1 MTIETSQK
9 VTASQ
14 LKRSAFLYIRQSTAR
29 QVLEHTESTA
39 RQYALRKRAVALGW
53 KDDQVIVIDS
63 DLGHSAASA
72 ADREGFQKLVMEV
85 SMGRAGIVLGLEV
98 SRLAR
103 NSSDWHRLL
112 EICAITDTLILDE
125 DGIYHPAEFNDR
137 LLLGLK
143 GTMSEAELHLIR
155 ARMRGGL
162 LSKAKRGE
170 LATPLPFGFA
180 YDDEGQVVLDPDQQI
195 QQAIRSVFDVFR
207 RVGSA
212 LGVAKEFR
220 EQAWQFPR
228 LIRPPGGPAEVGW
241 GDLEHNRVTRILRN
255 PRYAGAF
262 FYGRTRFQKKLE
274 GGGRSR
280 DLPRQEWHTLIL
292 DVHPGYIT
300 WGDYEENL
308 RRLQQ
313 NAQTRGV
320 EKRSAVREGPSLLQG
335 MAICGVCGSRM
346 TVAYRQRKAGLAP
359 FYICQGPREVDR
371 IDKGYCQRISGYS
384 LDKAIGA
391 LLVETVTPLALE
403 VALSVQQELQSR
415 WDEADRLRRLQV
427 DRARYESELARRRFL
442 RVDPDNR
449 LVAASL
455 ETEWNSKLRALS
467 EAEQNYERQRH
478 ADQLKVGAVQREQV
492 LALAT
497 NFPQLWND
505 PGTPD
510 RERKRMIRLLIEDI
524 TIRKGEQ
531 IQLDVRF
538 RGGIS
543 KTLMLPRPLS
553 YCESHKQNPAMIAE
567 MDRLLDDYNYADV
580 ARILNEKGFK
590 TGDGLPLTS
599 IAVGYVR
606 KAYGLKS
613 RFDRLRER
621 GMLTISEMARACG
634 VSINT
639 IGHWRQKGW
648 IGAHSIND
656 RTQFLFEDPGQNPP
670 KKHARRVS
678 ALTIRL

>member
-1 MTIETSQK
+1 
-9 VTASQ
+9 
-14 LKRSAFLYIRQSTAR
+14 
-29 QVLEHTESTA
+29 
-39 RQYALRKRAVALGW
+39 
-53 KDDQVIVIDS
+53 
-63 DLGHSAASA
+63 
-72 ADREGFQKLVMEV
+72 
-85 SMGRAGIVLGLEV
+85 
-98 SRLAR
+98 
-103 NSSDWHRLL
+103 
-112 EICAITDTLILDE
+112 
-125 DGIYHPAEFNDR
+125 
-137 LLLGLK
+137 
-143 GTMSEAELHLIR
+143 
-155 ARMRGGL
+155 MRGGL

-195 QQAIRSVFDVFR
+195 QQAIRFVFDVFR

-228 LIRPPGGPAEVGW
+228 LIRGRGVPAEVGW

-359 FYICQGPREVDR
+359 FYICQGPRELDR

-467 EAEQNYERQRH
+467 EAEHNYERQRH
-478 ADQLKVGAVQREQV
+478 ADQLKVSAVQREQV

-538 RGGIS
+538 RGGMS

-590 TGDGLPLTS
+590 TGDGFGISQQPCNGRVIARPHGGCTLRNQRSVRALPTW
-599 IAVGYVR
+599 R
-606 KAYGLKS
+606 KNWDRNCS
-613 RFDRLRER
+613 R
-621 GMLTISEMARACG
+621 ARNG
-634 VSINT
+634 
-639 IGHWRQKGW
+639 
-648 IGAHSIND
+648 
-656 RTQFLFEDPGQNPP
+656 
-670 KKHARRVS
+670 
-678 ALTIRL
+678 